1 MVRCFDFRS
10 VGRNFGT
17 RHDAGAARSDGQHD
31 YPGRCCMRTGKNT
44 DQRRMRRKDH
54 GSPDPSGRASLRP
67 LAGRRLRLVPIDAV
81 RNGVRMTGR
90 TPATPNV
97 IECGA
102 SALAI
107 TSTGSQASRTVVAWP
122 PGPSAVPLAASIA
135 SQRVASFA
143 AACARRLRAAA
154 NPSVPSQVHWQ
165 ARVSLPE

>member
-17 RHDAGAARSDGQHD
+17 WHDAGAARSDGQHD

-54 GSPDPSGRASLRP
+54 GPPDASGRASLRP
-67 LAGRRLRLVPIDAV
+67 LAGRRLRLVPIDAMIT
-81 RNGVRMTGR
+81 GVRIIARAPPM
-90 TPATPNV
+90 PNV

-102 SALAI
+102 TARAI
-107 TSTGSQASRTVVAWP
+107 TSTGGQTSRTGVAWP
-122 PGPSAVPLAASIA
+122 PEPSAVRRAASTA
-135 SQRVASFA
+135 SRRVASFA